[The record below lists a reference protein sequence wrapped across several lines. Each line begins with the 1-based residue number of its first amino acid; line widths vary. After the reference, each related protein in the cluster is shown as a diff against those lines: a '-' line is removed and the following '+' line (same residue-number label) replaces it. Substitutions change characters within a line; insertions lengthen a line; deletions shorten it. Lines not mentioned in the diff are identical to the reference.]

1 MERKEIETI
10 EYLSPKE
17 VAEQLNINPSTLRK
31 YSNMITKEY
40 GEEYFKRDV
49 ANYRLYLPS
58 DLNLLKRI
66 IKIKNAPGF
75 TLEKAIEMALSEV
88 GDLKVKANIT
98 ETDTILKSDHLASM
112 RPIQALESISSKQSG
127 DIASLFSALQRFM
140 KESTELVEKQRNE
153 ITVLSTLHQELIN
166 RQDRLLEDKQESTDL
181 TNKLVE
187 SNHKLSNENK
197 ELINQNRQLIDTIQ
211 ELLKD
216 VQEVKEKDVPKRN
229 WFSRLFSK

>member
-1 MERKEIETI
+1 
-10 EYLSPKE
+10 
-17 VAEQLNINPSTLRK
+17 
-31 YSNMITKEY
+31 
-40 GEEYFKRDV
+40 
-49 ANYRLYLPS
+49 
-58 DLNLLKRI
+58 
-66 IKIKNAPGF
+66 
-75 TLEKAIEMALSEV
+75 
-88 GDLKVKANIT
+88 
-98 ETDTILKSDHLASM
+98 
-112 RPIQALESISSKQSG
+112 
-127 DIASLFSALQRFM
+127 M